1 MSERPEPHREVI
13 VDTPNACHESRPPAQ
28 RLPPWLKRPL
38 PAGAPFA
45 QTKRAV
51 AESGIATVCQDAKC
65 PNLAECWSHR
75 TATFMILGHCCTRG
89 CAFCAVATGRPP
101 APEPDEPQRLARAAA
116 ELGLRHVVIT
126 AVARDDLRDGGA
138 SHFAACVRAVRQECP
153 WATVEV
159 LPSDMK
165 GSEASIHA
173 LCDAG
178 PHLYNHNLET
188 VERLTGRIRPQA
200 RYARSLGVIRTV
212 RAYSQ
217 GILTKSGLMVGLGE
231 TRDELRQAFADLVT
245 AGCQVLTIG
254 QYLQPSAKHAPVEKY
269 YPPEE
274 FRELGKEAR
283 AAGFLSVAAGPFV
296 RSSYNAAEVFDAAR
310 AAAPQAPCP

>member
-1 MSERPEPHREVI
+1 LH
-13 VDTPNACHESRPPAQ
+13 TPDARDESRPSAR

-38 PAGAPFA
+38 PAGASFA
-45 QTKRAV
+45 RTKRAV
-51 AESGIATVCQDAKC
+51 VESGIATVCQDAKC
-65 PNLAECWSHR
+65 PNLTECWSHR
-75 TATFMILGHCCTRG
+75 TATFMILGHRCTRR

-126 AVARDDLRDGGA
+126 AVARDDLSDGGA
-138 SHFAACVRAVRQECP
+138 AHFAACVRAVRRQCP
-153 WATVEV
+153 SATVEV

-165 GSEASIHA
+165 GSEVSIHA

-188 VERLTGRIRPQA
+188 VERLTGRVRPQA
-200 RYARSLGVIRTV
+200 RYERSLGVIRMV
-212 RAYSQ
+212 RAYAP

-231 TRDELRQAFADLVT
+231 TRDELRQAFADLVA
-245 AGCQVLTIG
+245 AGCRILTIG
-254 QYLQPSAKHAPVEKY
+254 QYLQPSSAQAPVEKY
-269 YPPEE
+269 YPPGE
-274 FRELGKEAR
+274 FRDLAEEAR

-310 AAAPQAPCP
+310 AAAPQVPCS